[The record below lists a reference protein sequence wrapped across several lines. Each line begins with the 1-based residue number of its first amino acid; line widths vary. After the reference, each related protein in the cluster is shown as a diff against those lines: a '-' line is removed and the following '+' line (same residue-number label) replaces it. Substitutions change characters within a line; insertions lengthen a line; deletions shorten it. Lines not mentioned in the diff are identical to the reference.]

1 MSKDSPGSIKWIYVS
16 YITLTEMDNERV
28 VSRYM
33 YDVASDDGRCV
44 RT

>member
-1 MSKDSPGSIKWIYVS
+1 MDIRVL
-16 YITLTEMDNERV
+16 ITLTELNKERV

-44 RT
+44 RS

>member
-1 MSKDSPGSIKWIYVS
+1 MSKDSLGSIKWIYVS
-16 YITLTEMDNERV
+16 YITLT
-28 VSRYM
+28 SRYM